1 MEEKICAVKLDSK
14 LYAQKKEKS
23 FLTIVYQKK
32 NSARLLDVSS
42 RDAVFLPQPPTSM
55 IILGAVEIKVRFA
68 TVETHKKWNEFE
80 CHRRPIPPLLLHAPV
95 AHDPARIARS
105 PSMSPTMM
113 SNMSP
118 EMHCSR

>member
-1 MEEKICAVKLDSK
+1 MMAATV
-14 LYAQKKEKS
+14 
-23 FLTIVYQKK
+23 TPV
-32 NSARLLDVSS
+32 
-42 RDAVFLPQPPTSM
+42 AVFTTRLAGPVTPRFLSCC
-55 IILGAVEIKVRFA
+55 LWNVEIKVRLA
-68 TVETHKKWNEFE
+68 TIETHKKWNEFE

-118 EMHCSR
+118 EMHC